1 MDIAG
6 EAPAIPEGLDA
17 LMPAWEQ
24 GLSLLTLLILIVAAF
39 MRGWIMTRAQAD
51 RELEGERKISD
62 IWKGNY
68 EAASQL
74 NQQLT
79 DAFQP
84 VLESNAAILKVVE
97 SMQAR
102 QIESEQREERREE
115 RELWLRDRRDP
126 QG

>member
-1 MDIAG
+1 MYIAG

-17 LMPAWEQ
+17 LMPAWAQ
-24 GLSLLTLLILIVAAF
+24 GLSLLSLLILIVAAF
-39 MRGWIMTRAQAD
+39 MRGWILTRTQAD

-62 IWKGNY
+62 IWKSNY
-68 EAASQL
+68 EQSTVL

-97 SMQAR
+97 SMQQR
-102 QIESEQREERREE
+102 QIVAEERAERREDHE
-115 RELWLRDRRDP
+115 RWLRDRRDP
-126 QG
+126 QV

>member
-1 MDIAG
+1 MYIAG

-17 LMPAWEQ
+17 LLPPWAQ
-24 GLSLLTLLILIVAAF
+24 GLSLLSLLIIIVVAF
-39 MRGWIMTRAQAD
+39 LRGWVVTRPACD
-51 RELEGERKISD
+51 REVEAERRISD

-68 EAASQL
+68 EQASEL

-102 QIESEQREERREE
+102 QKDAEEREERREE
-115 RELWLRDRRDP
+115 RERWLRDRGDR